1 MEPKHIEKVQSI
13 AKDCMLFKDMNGE
26 ELSALLTCLDF
37 KIRSFSR
44 NDIINMAGDF
54 FEGIGVVID
63 GQVAVVKEN
72 IVGERIIFDILG
84 RGELFGE
91 MAAFT
96 GVRKWPATIIANTEC
111 TVMHV
116 PADKL
121 VGQCSQTCT
130 AHTKLIMN
138 MLGILSHKALTLN
151 RQLEYLSIKSIRGR
165 IASFLLEQYKKS
177 GKTTFM
183 LAMNRNELADFLNVA
198 RPSLSRE
205 MCRMRDEGM
214 IDFHRSS
221 VRIRDM
227 EALKA
232 AAQGMH

>member
-1 MEPKHIEKVQSI
+1 MEPKHIEMIQST
-13 AKDCMLFKDMNGE
+13 AKDCMLFRDMSVE

-37 KIRSFSR
+37 RVRSFGR
-44 NDIINMAGDF
+44 NDIINMAGDP
-54 FEGIGVVID
+54 FEGIGVVVD

-72 IVGERIIFDILG
+72 VAGERLVFDILG

-96 GVRKWPATIIANTEC
+96 GVRKWPATIIANSDC
-111 TVMHV
+111 TVMYV

-121 VGQCSQTCT
+121 VGQCSNSCI
-130 AHTKLIMN
+130 AHTRLIMN
-138 MLGILSHKALTLN
+138 MLGILSRKALTLN

-165 IASFLLEQYKKS
+165 IASFLLEQYKKH

-183 LAMNRNELADFLNVA
+183 LTMNRNELADFLNVA

-221 VRIRDM
+221 VRIRDV
-227 EALKA
+227 EALRA
-232 AAQGMH
+232 AAQGLN

>member
-1 MEPKHIEKVQSI
+1 MELKHIEMIKNT
-13 AKDCMLFKDMNGE
+13 ARDCMLFREMNGE

-37 KIRSFSR
+37 RVRSFGR
-44 NDIINMAGDF
+44 NDVINMAGDP
-54 FEGIGVVID
+54 FEGIGVVVD

-72 IVGERIIFDILG
+72 VAGERLVFDILG

-96 GVRKWPATIIANTEC
+96 GARKWPATIIAHTDC
-111 TVMHV
+111 TVMYV

-121 VGQCSQTCT
+121 VGQCSRSCI

-138 MLGILSHKALTLN
+138 MLGILSRKALTLN

-165 IASFLLEQYKKS
+165 IASFLLEQYKKN

-183 LAMNRNELADFLNVA
+183 LSMNRNELADFLNVA

-232 AAQGMH
+232 AAQGLD